1 MRPTQ
6 PRMDIQF
13 LGGAA
18 EVGRLGM
25 VLRHQGAT
33 LLCDYGLAPSDPPQY
48 PMDPPPVDAL
58 LLSHSHL
65 DHCGMV
71 PFVSRQYETKVY
83 ATPVTVEV
91 TNLLLEDSLKV
102 SAAEGYPEPFD
113 REDIETMNRGVVTT
127 DYQDTLQVGNL
138 EVEVHAAGH
147 IPGSSMF
154 RINDRET
161 VLFTGDL
168 QTVDTRLVR
177 GTRPVPCD
185 VLIMESTY
193 AGRHHP
199 PRAETEAHFLARVNE
214 VVEGGGT
221 ALVPC
226 FAVARMQEIM
236 MVLAETDHE
245 IWLDGMGRRVA
256 RMYQRHRPFLRAPK
270 QYERALGRARI
281 VRSQGA
287 RDRALRGDVI
297 LTTGGMLDGGPVLHY
312 LAALKDDLK
321 SEVLLTGYQVEGTN
335 GRMLLEDRTIELRG
349 VRTPVESGV
358 SYHDFSAHAG
368 HEQLV
373 EFVEGCDPSR
383 VVLMHGDARHEL
395 AEALE
400 GREVIL
406 PEDGERH
413 TL

>member
-1 MRPTQ
+1 
-6 PRMDIQF
+6 MDIQF

-25 VLRHQGAT
+25 LLRDQGTT

-48 PMDPPPVDAL
+48 PMEAPPVDAL

-65 DHCGMV
+65 DHCGMIPV
-71 PFVSRQYETKVY
+71 VSRQSETKTY
-83 ATPVTVEV
+83 TTPVTQEV
-91 TNLLLEDSLKV
+91 ANLLLKDSLKI

-113 REDIETMNRGVVTT
+113 REDVQTMNQGVVTV
-127 DYQDTLQVGNL
+127 DYGDTFQVGNL
-138 EVEVHAAGH
+138 EVDVHSAGH

-154 RINDRET
+154 RINDRVT

-168 QTVDTRLVR
+168 QTIDTHLVR
-177 GTRPVPCD
+177 GTEPVPCD
-185 VLIMESTY
+185 VLVLESTY

-199 PRAETEAHFLARVNE
+199 DRAQTEAQFLARIDE
-214 VVEGGGT
+214 VVERGGT

-226 FAVARMQEIM
+226 FAVARTQEVL

-245 IWLDGMGRRVA
+245 IWVDGMGRQVA
-256 RMYQRHRPFLRAPK
+256 RMYQRHRRFIRSPK
-270 QYERALGRARI
+270 RYERALGRARI
-281 VRSQGA
+281 VRSQAA

-297 LTTGGMLDGGPVLHY
+297 LTTGGMLSGGPVLHY
-312 LAALKDDLK
+312 LAALKDDLH

-335 GRMLLEDRTIELRG
+335 GRLLLDTRTIELQG
-349 VRTPVESGV
+349 VPVPVEAEV
-358 SYHDFSAHAG
+358 SSHDFSAHAG
-368 HEQLV
+368 HTKLV
-373 EFVEGCDPSR
+373 EFVEGCDPTR
-383 VVLMHGDARHEL
+383 VVLMHGDAREAL

-400 GREVIL
+400 GREVVM
-406 PEDGERH
+406 PQDGERH

>member
-1 MRPTQ
+1 
-6 PRMDIQF
+6 MDIQF

-25 VLRHQGAT
+25 LLRDQGTT

-48 PMDPPPVDAL
+48 PMEAPPVDAL

-71 PFVSRQYETKVY
+71 PVVSRQSETKTY
-83 ATPVTVEV
+83 TTPVTQEV
-91 TNLLLEDSLKV
+91 ANLLLKDSLKI

-113 REDIETMNRGVVTT
+113 REDVQTMNQGVVAV
-127 DYQDTLQVGNL
+127 DYGDTFQVGNL
-138 EVEVHAAGH
+138 EVDVHSAGH

-168 QTVDTRLVR
+168 QTIDTHLVR
-177 GTRPVPCD
+177 GTQPVPCD
-185 VLIMESTY
+185 VLVLESTY

-199 PRAETEAHFLARVNE
+199 DRAQTEAQFLARIDE
-214 VVEGGGT
+214 VVERGGT

-226 FAVARMQEIM
+226 FAVARTQEVL

-245 IWLDGMGRRVA
+245 IWVDGMGRQVA
-256 RMYQRHRPFLRAPK
+256 RMYQRHRRFIRSPK
-270 QYERALGRARI
+270 RYERALGRARI
-281 VRSQGA
+281 VHSQAA

-297 LTTGGMLDGGPVLHY
+297 LTTGGMLSGGPVLHY
-312 LAALKDDLK
+312 LAALKDDLQ

-335 GRMLLEDRTIELRG
+335 GRLLLDTRNIELQG
-349 VRTPVESGV
+349 VRVPVEAEIS
-358 SYHDFSAHAG
+358 SHDFSAHAG
-368 HEQLV
+368 HAKLV
-373 EFVEGCDPSR
+373 EFVEGCDPTR
-383 VVLMHGDARHEL
+383 VVLMHGDAREEL

-400 GREVIL
+400 GRDVIL